1 MKFTTSLKKN
11 HEFRRVYARGKSVA
25 TPHVVLYCIRNR
37 TQANRLGITVGT
49 MIGKAVK
56 RNRVRRRLREI
67 YRTNEES
74 FTTGWDLVAVARVRA
89 ADATYERIKSDFLR
103 ASDKLGILNKGA
115 R

>member
-1 MKFTTSLKKN
+1 M
-11 HEFRRVYARGKSVA
+11 
-25 TPHVVLYCIRNR
+25 
-37 TQANRLGITVGT
+37 GT
-49 MIGKAVK
+49 KIGKAVK

-74 FTTGWDLVAVARVRA
+74 FTKGWDLVAVARVRA

>member
-1 MKFTTSLKKN
+1 M
-11 HEFRRVYARGKSVA
+11 
-25 TPHVVLYCIRNR
+25 VLYCIRNR

-49 MIGKAVK
+49 KIGKAVK

-74 FTTGWDLVAVARVRA
+74 FTKGWDLVAVARVRA